1 MAKKKASKKSVRK
14 PAKKA
19 RPTRKQ
25 APRTA
30 KKTAAKAQ
38 GMPFPFNAIT
48 HTQIP
53 APNLAKAQAFY
64 GKTFGWKFQ
73 AVPGMAEYV
82 LFKDGL
88 SGGGLNA
95 FPGAVESGTQP
106 YITVKDITSTMAN
119 VVAAGG
125 SVVQEKCE
133 IPGGQGFVAQFSDP
147 NGIKIG
153 LWSAS

>member
-1 MAKKKASKKSVRK
+1 MAKKKASSKPARK
-14 PAKKA
+14 PAKK

-25 APRTA
+25 APRA
-30 KKTAAKAQ
+30 AQKKPAKAP

-53 APNLAKAQAFY
+53 APDLAKAQAFY

-73 AVPGMAEYV
+73 TIPGMAEYV

-88 SGGGLNA
+88 TGGGLNA

-106 YITVKDITSTMAN
+106 YITVKDITSTLAS

-133 IPGGQGFVAQFSDP
+133 IPGGQGFVAQFADP

-153 LWSAS
+153 LWSAT